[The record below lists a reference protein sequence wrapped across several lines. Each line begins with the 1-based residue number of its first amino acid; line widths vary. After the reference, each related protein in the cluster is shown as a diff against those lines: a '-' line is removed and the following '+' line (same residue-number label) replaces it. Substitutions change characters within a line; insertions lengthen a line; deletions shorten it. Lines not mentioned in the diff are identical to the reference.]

1 MPRKPSLATFRVNP
15 PTTEQADQPPQQQP
29 SNSENGK
36 SRGSRPFKTK
46 AFELRPE
53 AAHEFEI
60 LRAETGKKSYELAA
74 EALNLLF
81 AKYKKPQVA

>member
-1 MPRKPSLATFRVNP
+1 MPSRPSLSSFRVNLP
-15 PTTEQADQPPQQQP
+15 ATGPTSQPLQED
-29 SNSENGK
+29 SSAKERG
-36 SRGSRPFKTK
+36 GSRDARPYKTK

-53 AAHEFEI
+53 AVQEFEI

-81 AKYKKPQVA
+81 AKYKKPQIA